1 MNEYISI
8 YIGTGA
14 VIEEQWVG
22 QADFIE
28 GSGGIGDPGSS
39 GYDPWA

>member
-1 MNEYISI
+1 MNEYIPI

-28 GSGGIGDPGSS
+28 GWGGLT
-39 GYDPWA
+39 GYEPWA